1 MPRAT
6 GLVLVALMAAL
17 VLPTSVMAAKADR
30 FTDTSTQLW
39 CSELRSDAGT
49 AYVSAWHS
57 DRGETFADVGFWAAP
72 ATRDTSP
79 VTWAGWS
86 NATQMSTDGS
96 SLEITFGVY
105 GFNEGDVDD
114 PSDLVLIGEGTLTA
128 LLIPTGDPET
138 FGGNDQY
145 GNHHFRSSSSY
156 QAFEVSGSLE
166 LPTGISFD
174 LAGCQAFR
182 MTDEWFNNN
191 PANSVSHSSEL
202 LLSCSWSTED
212 AFVGLIAS
220 ETALGTKADLW
231 VETADNYVY
240 GSGSVS
246 LSRSAFEATFDL
258 YSKYDDSVAAG
269 SASASAVL
277 TTLDRLSQSEEFG
290 DGRFTIKG
298 VLLGVTGSLTV
309 EAASGATSFEMGEAS
324 CQAGDVRF
332 SELPGRPERPEP
344 VANDTPETAIPLKLG
359 DKVLVNIAGAE
370 DAPEVPCLVDD
381 GEGGTFEGLMT
392 NTVWWRVEGIGG
404 PITVDTAGSG
414 FDTMIAVYVADG
426 DPVGASIGCVDD
438 VDEGLE
444 ARITFDT
451 AADASYFV
459 QTGGFGG
466 STGDLSVLVYE

>member
-1 MPRAT
+1 M
-6 GLVLVALMAAL
+6 
-17 VLPTSVMAAKADR
+17 
-30 FTDTSTQLW
+30 
-39 CSELRSDAGT
+39 
-49 AYVSAWHS
+49 
-57 DRGETFADVGFWAAP
+57 
-72 ATRDTSP
+72 
-79 VTWAGWS
+79 
-86 NATQMSTDGS
+86 
-96 SLEITFGVY
+96 
-105 GFNEGDVDD
+105 
-114 PSDLVLIGEGTLTA
+114 IGEGTLTA
-128 LLIPTGDPET
+128 LLTPAGDPET

-156 QAFEVSGSLE
+156 QAYEVSGSLE

-202 LLSCSWSTED
+202 QLSCSWSTED
-212 AFVGLIAS
+212 GYVGLIAS

-231 VETADNYVY
+231 VETADDFLY

-258 YSKYDDSVAAG
+258 YSKYDESEPAG

-290 DGRFTIKG
+290 DSRFTVKG
-298 VLLGVTGSLTV
+298 VLLGVAGSLTV
-309 EAASGATSFEMGEAS
+309 ETASGATSFAMDETS

-332 SELPGRPERPEP
+332 SELPDQPERPEP
-344 VANDTPETAIPLKLG
+344 VENDTPETAIPLKLG

-370 DAPEVPCLVDD
+370 ESPEVPCLVDD

-392 NTVWWRVEGIGG
+392 NTVWWRIEGTGG
-404 PITVDTAGSG
+404 SITVDTAGSG

-426 DPVGASIGCVDD
+426 DAVGASVGCVDD

-451 AADASYFV
+451 AVDASYFV